1 LGKPRLKIN
10 IDKKKWI
17 DFLKK
22 NRINILDSYNE
33 RHCKEKNK
41 IILQNSNSPTKKN
54 ICSVWEKKVGKVVKT
69 EKLQFGSKY
78 AQCVPGFED
87 QIIKSIF

>member
-1 LGKPRLKIN
+1 M
-10 IDKKKWI
+10 
-17 DFLKK
+17 F
-22 NRINILDSYNE
+22 E
-33 RHCKEKNK
+33 
-41 IILQNSNSPTKKN
+41 Q
-54 ICSVWEKKVGKVVKT
+54 KKVGKVVKT